1 MKKTILV
8 TMFMFATATYTK
20 AQDNHKHEL
29 PATAVGPKIPYPK
42 GYLVQEINNGLYQ
55 VTDGLYNA
63 MFLVYDKGVIA
74 VDAPPTIG
82 ENYIKAIADVTKNPI
97 THLVYSHSH
106 TDHIGGSAFFPKNI
120 EIIAQ
125 KETYT
130 ILKKRN
136 DPRRRMPTKFFD
148 TKLVVK
154 KGNQE
159 LILEYHGKN
168 HMDGNIFIY
177 APKQKTLMLVDIIF
191 PGWVPFKNLGIAE
204 DVPAY
209 IDAHD
214 IALQYNFETLVAGH
228 VTRLGT
234 RNDVVVSKAFA
245 LDLKTTCQQAF
256 AKVDFMK
263 SAQETGFDDKWKMYN
278 TYFEKVV
285 EVARGE
291 MYNKWNGKL
300 GGLDTYLKDDC
311 WVMCESLS
319 VDFGPN
325 K

>member
-1 MKKTILV
+1 MKKIITALMITITTL
-8 TMFMFATATYTK
+8 TY
-20 AQDNHKHEL
+20 AQENHKHDL
-29 PATAVGPKIPYPK
+29 PQTAIGAQIPYPK
-42 GYLVQEINNGLYQ
+42 GYLVEEINNGLYQ
-55 VTDGLYNA
+55 VTDGLYNG

-82 ENYIKAIADVTKNPI
+82 ENYLKAIAEVTKKPV
-97 THLVYSHSH
+97 THLIYSHSH
-106 TDHIGGSAFFPKNI
+106 TDHIGGSTFFPKGI

-136 DPRRRMPTKFFD
+136 DPRRRIPTKFFD
-148 TKLVVK
+148 TKLIVK

-159 LILEYHGKN
+159 LVLEYHGKN

-177 APKQKTLMLVDIIF
+177 APKQKTLMVVDIIF

-204 DVPAY
+204 DVPAF

-214 IALQYNFETLVAGH
+214 IVLNYNFETLVAGH
-228 VTRLGT
+228 VTRLGN
-234 RNDVVVSKAFA
+234 RKDVEVAKKFV
-245 LDLKTTCQQAF
+245 LDLKATCQQAF
-256 AKVDFMK
+256 GKIDFMK
-263 SAQETGFDDKWKMYN
+263 SALETGFDDKWKMYN

-285 EVARGE
+285 EAARSD
-291 MYNKWNGKL
+291 MHTKWNGKL

-319 VDFGPN
+319 VDFGTT